1 MRYIYCILSSAI
13 TFFCFLVNKIKYC
26 HTWKKSLQ
34 PVWMNAIGFFICIW
48 LNMRFRQ
55 RLFKVEGKKAWL
67 CRKSTAWLCVAGI
80 WKQNVQ
86 QFFLALDCWEVWDWC
101 NELIYSSSC
110 RVISLCLW
118 NYKFVTGNL
127 PIFFLVMQV
136 WGVQPNGISD
146 VLVLRMGIRSWFCW
160 EVLLGHN

>member
-127 PIFFLVMQV
+127 PIFFFGYASLRCTAKWYFWCV
-136 WGVQPNGISD
+136 GTENGNMI
-146 VLVLRMGIRSWFCW
+146 L
-160 EVLLGHN
+160 VLLGSLTRP